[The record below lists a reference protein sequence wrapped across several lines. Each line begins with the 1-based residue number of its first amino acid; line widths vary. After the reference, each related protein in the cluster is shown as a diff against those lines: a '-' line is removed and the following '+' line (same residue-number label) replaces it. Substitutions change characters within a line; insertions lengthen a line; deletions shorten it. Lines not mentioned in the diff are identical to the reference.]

1 MNDPR
6 PGWSLKGFLF
16 AGLAAVLPTLLVIVV
31 VAKGLDLVH
40 SYGGGQVTGFLFPRD
55 PGGLSARMVGNLL
68 ALALFVALAL
78 GIGLVVRSVFGRQI
92 LDLLEQG
99 ILRIPLV
106 NRIYPA
112 LRQLTDFLM
121 SGRRPEEFQ
130 RVVAIPYPNPGL
142 YSIGFVTGEGLPE
155 VEAAGARRFL
165 TVFVPSSPLPFTGWI
180 CLVPAEQAI
189 PLQIS
194 VEEALSFCVS
204 AGVSR
209 PGRP

>member
-1 MNDPR
+1 MDAPR

-16 AGLAAVLPTLLVIVV
+16 AGLAAVLPTLLVIVILV
-31 VAKGLDLVH
+31 KGLGLVH
-40 SYGGGQVTGFLFPRD
+40 SLGGESVTAFLFPIAHEERVPRLLGD
-55 PGGLSARMVGNLL
+55 LL
-68 ALALFVALAL
+68 ALALLVVTAL
-78 GIGLVVRSVFGRQI
+78 GVGFLVRFVFGRHI
-92 LDLLEQG
+92 LDLAEQG
-99 ILRIPLV
+99 ILHVPLV

-130 RVVAIPYPNPGL
+130 RVVLIPYPHPGI

-155 VEAAGARRFL
+155 AEAAAGKRFL

-180 CLVPAEQAI
+180 CLIPAEQAV
-189 PLQIS
+189 PLKIS

-209 PGRP
+209 PGKA